1 MRSKHYQI
9 DYMPSQS
16 CFYKTL
22 MISFLL
28 SVVGLCHEKLI
39 CQEYCGIG
47 LIMPVLGKGYVF
59 ING

>member
-1 MRSKHYQI
+1 M

-16 CFYKTL
+16 YFYKIL

-28 SVVGLCHEKLI
+28 SVVGLCHKKLI

>member
-1 MRSKHYQI
+1 M

-16 CFYKTL
+16 CFYKIL
-22 MISFLL
+22 MISLL
-28 SVVGLCHEKLI
+28 LNVAGLCHKKLI

-47 LIMPVLGKGYVF
+47 LIMPVEGKDYVF